1 MTATMNVLDT
11 PVDFK
16 MFKEFLFYVLVFVL
30 HNF

>member
-1 MTATMNVLDT
+1 MTATMNALDT

-30 HNF
+30 NNF